1 MRKSKILFIC
11 DTVFWYI
18 IYFLPVIMYGIYMI
32 HASENSTILT
42 MEEFIFY
49 NLGTAISISYNPIYN
64 VLNSLFG
71 SSGILHVFGDSSYIL
86 VILTYFASM
95 VIIHLCIDFVL
106 FIPRL
111 CHKWLDMYC
120 KGVEK

>member
-18 IYFLPVIMYGIYMI
+18 VYFLPVIMYGIYLI
-32 HASENSTILT
+32 HASES
-42 MEEFIFY
+42 
-49 NLGTAISISYNPIYN
+49 GT
-64 VLNSLFG
+64 VLNIDTFFSTVLSTSIITTNPVYQVLISLFG
-71 SSGILHVFGDSSYIL
+71 VDGILPIFTTNAFIL
-86 VILTYFASM
+86 VILSYFASM
-95 VIIHLCIDFVL
+95 VIIHLCVDFLL

>member
-18 IYFLPVIMYGIYMI
+18 IYFLPVIMYGIYLI
-32 HASENSTILT
+32 HASESGVLLSIDAFCSTY
-42 MEEFIFY
+42 F
-49 NLGTAISISYNPIYN
+49 GTVINYGNPIFQVLIQIFGANGILPFFTNSYF
-64 VLNSLFG
+64 VLN
-71 SSGILHVFGDSSYIL
+71 II
-86 VILTYFASM
+86 TYFASM
-95 VIIHLCIDFVL
+95 VIIHLCVDFVL

-111 CHKWLDMYC
+111 CHKWLDMYT